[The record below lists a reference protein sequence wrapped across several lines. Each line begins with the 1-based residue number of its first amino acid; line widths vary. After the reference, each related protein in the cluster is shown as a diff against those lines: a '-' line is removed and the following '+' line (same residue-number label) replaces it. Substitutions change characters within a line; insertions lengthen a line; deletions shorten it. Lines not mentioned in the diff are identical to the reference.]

1 MKNDGKLGAMRT
13 VKGRILIM
21 SVIMTLATV
30 INVII
35 SVVIQYNQTMANIKQ
50 DVEDNLK
57 NSAGTVQTGVNN
69 LTILVNDH
77 AYDYEFIAGTAEQ
90 KEEHIKNI
98 MSFDK
103 TMLSLVFMDA
113 DGVCYGGEIPETVK
127 SKLNS
132 ASSVITTPDS
142 ITGSFYIAVKTSM
155 GTVLCSNTKTE
166 KLNSILSQSSA
177 DAFLLSSEGKVVSA
191 SGAETSGD
199 YSKYVCKEKN
209 QTIIDSMQDGGYCY
223 GAGKLEVGENWT
235 LLVRKS
241 SHGYFSGLNST
252 IRLSIGTLLIMIG
265 LCFSSNYYFKKTVT
279 EPLEKARKKLVD
291 MSNGVLSGEPV
302 SHSADDDMG
311 QLSAAVN
318 KMAGYNNTIIND
330 IRHTAEEIAAN
341 NLCVKPNGEYTGDFI
356 PLKEALEKI
365 VESIRTVV
373 ANVEEA
379 GRQVSSGSEE
389 MSRNSAVLST
399 AAEEQSSTVSQ
410 LNENLNAVYNE
421 INSNAQACGQAS
433 GTAKECVELVN
444 EGNAKMGDMLEAMNE
459 INGTSSKIANIIKTI
474 QDISEQTNILSINAS
489 IEAAR
494 VGAAGKGFA
503 VVAGEV
509 GKLAEKTAQAAKT
522 TTGLIQSSIDSV
534 KHGTVIANE
543 TAETL
548 GKIVEKTD
556 ATSKVVGDIAEAS
569 TKQAESVKE
578 VLAGMNSISAAVNQ
592 VSDSAREC
600 ADSSEELAVQAELLH
615 STIDKFKISEG
626 KPRYALA
633 KPAPAAKKPASINLD
648 DSAEKKPNPSV
659 KAPAKPAPAVKK
671 PTSINLDDNAE
682 KKPNPSVKAPAKPAP
697 AAKKPASI
705 NLDDNAEKKP
715 NPSVKAPAKH
725 AAIKTNEA
733 APAVKS
739 GGEPVTKATMQPVK
753 RTITLDNN
761 KY

>member
-1 MKNDGKLGAMRT
+1 MKTDKKLGMAHT
-13 VKGRILIM
+13 VKGRILLM
-21 SVIMTLATV
+21 SLVMTLATV
-30 INVII
+30 LNVII
-35 SVVIQYNQTMANIKQ
+35 SVIIQYNQTMENITQ
-50 DVEDNLK
+50 VVEDNLN
-57 NSAGTVQTGVNN
+57 NSARAVQAGANN
-69 LTILVNDH
+69 LSILVNDH
-77 AYDYEFIAGTAEQ
+77 AYDYEFIAGTPEQ

-98 MSFDK
+98 MSFDP
-103 TMLSLVFMDA
+103 TMLSLVFMDQE
-113 DGVCYGGEIPETVK
+113 GVCYGGEIPETVK
-127 SKLNS
+127 SKLSS
-132 ASSVITTPDS
+132 ASSIVTSPDS
-142 ITGSFYIAVKTSM
+142 VSGSFYIAVKTSM

-166 KLNSILSQSSA
+166 KLTSILAESST
-177 DAFLLSSEGKVVSA
+177 DAFLLSSDGKVIA
-191 SGAETSGD
+191 TSGAEASAD
-199 YSKYVCKEKN
+199 YAKYVCKEEQKP
-209 QTIIDSMQDGGYCY
+209 IIDPMKDNGNCY
-223 GAGKLEVGENWT
+223 GAIKLNVGEDWT

-241 SHGYFSGLNST
+241 SKGYFSGLNST
-252 IRLSIGTLLIMIG
+252 IRLSIGTLLLMLG
-265 LCFSSNYYFKKTVT
+265 LCVSSNYYFKKTVT
-279 EPLEKARKKLVD
+279 NPLGKIRKKVID
-291 MSNGVLSGEPV
+291 MSNGVLSGGPV
-302 SHSADDDMG
+302 DHKSNDDMG
-311 QLSAAVN
+311 ELAAAVN
-318 KMAGYNNTIIND
+318 KMVEYNEIILGD
-330 IRHTAEEIAAN
+330 VQRTAEEIAAN

-389 MSRNSAVLST
+389 MSRNSEVLST
-399 AAEEQSSTVSQ
+399 AAEEQTATVSR
-410 LNENLNAVYNE
+410 LNENLSAVYDE
-421 INSNAQACGQAS
+421 INSNAIACEQAS
-433 GTAKECVELVN
+433 GTAKECLDLVN
-444 EGNAKMGDMLEAMNE
+444 EGNAKMGDMLDAMNE

-556 ATSKVVGDIAEAS
+556 ATSKVVGDIADAS

-578 VLAGMNSISAAVNQ
+578 VLTGMESISTAVNQ

-615 STIDKFKISEG
+615 STIEKFRISDG
-626 KPRYALA
+626 KA
-633 KPAPAAKKPASINLD
+633 KY
-648 DSAEKKPNPSV
+648 V
-659 KAPAKPAPAVKK
+659 PAKPAPAPKKPTTINLDDNAGKKAQPSVKTPAKPAPAPKK
-671 PTSINLDDNAE
+671 PTSINLDDNAG
-682 KKPNPSVKAPAKPAP
+682 KKAQPSVKT
-697 AAKKPASI
+697 
-705 NLDDNAEKKP
+705 
-715 NPSVKAPAKH
+715 PAKH
-725 AAIKTNEA
+725 AAIKSDD
-733 APAVKS
+733 APAPVSKAS
-739 GGEPVTKATMQPVK
+739 GEPVTKATMQPVK